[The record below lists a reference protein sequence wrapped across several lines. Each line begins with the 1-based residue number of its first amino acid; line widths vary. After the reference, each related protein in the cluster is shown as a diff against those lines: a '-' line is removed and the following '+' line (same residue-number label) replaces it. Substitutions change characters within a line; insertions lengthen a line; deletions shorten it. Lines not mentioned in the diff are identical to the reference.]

1 MPFLLTFF
9 ETPTKSYHCSDGILH
24 FVSQIKQALE
34 KPKAGIV
41 MMDSL
46 GPVQSRTMLKGLQ
59 STPLGTRTRL
69 LGIGIVPVVERLCGI
84 EGSRGN

>member
-34 KPKAGIV
+34 KPKA
-41 MMDSL
+41 